1 MNTPTPAAIVV
12 LMDQISAPLSRAIAL
27 ANLLECC
34 YASPIAP
41 KFGMLEIVAGLLVDE
56 LTSIRKAVNDHL
68 GKS

>member
-1 MNTPTPAAIVV
+1 MNTPTPAALVV

-34 YASPIAP
+34 CASPIAP

-56 LTSIRKAVNDHL
+56 LRTIQQALNASEGA
-68 GKS
+68 S